1 MENTKGSKTS
11 SDWYNFCR
19 DVCRET
25 LPLPGHE
32 QEMIGGPGK
41 VVEIDE
47 SAFSKRKYNRG
58 SRRQTH
64 WVFGGV
70 ERDSNKC
77 FIVSVRKR
85 NRRTLWPLIFK
96 HIRPG
101 TNIISDGWKAY
112 IGLDKHGYIHETVN
126 HILHFKDPET
136 GAHTN
141 KIEGSWLHIKRTLA
155 PAGNRKSLLK
165 NHFAVYIW
173 RKRFGGRIDSFRE
186 FLEHAGVVY
195 NPNVE
200 PTFQYAHTQ
209 HLPLFDPDQAS
220 QSTATN
226 TEADADIEQ
235 TTARSPW

>member
-226 TEADADIEQ
+226 TEDDADKEQ